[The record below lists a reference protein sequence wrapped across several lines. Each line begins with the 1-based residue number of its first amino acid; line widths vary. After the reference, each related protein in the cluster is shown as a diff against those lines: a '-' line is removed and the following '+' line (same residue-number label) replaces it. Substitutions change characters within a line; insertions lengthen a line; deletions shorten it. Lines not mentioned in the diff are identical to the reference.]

1 MADTA
6 ASEPSEQK
14 SDDVDNKPSELS
26 EGLRESETFASDK
39 PPEWVEWRESSD
51 SLEDPPPSES
61 DTANVSDVTQLP
73 SLPNGELP
81 VELEDQPDKTAASP
95 ASTDEPADSCK
106 TESGESHEAKDSAT
120 DPSQPTEAATEANQ
134 SIEKVVDSHAG
145 RDDSSGPVEEHE
157 KVN

>member
-14 SDDVDNKPSELS
+14 SDVDNKPSELS
-26 EGLRESETFASDK
+26 EGLRESETCASDK

-61 DTANVSDVTQLP
+61 DSANVSDVAELP

-95 ASTDEPADSCK
+95 ASTDDPTDNCK
-106 TESGESHEAKDSAT
+106 TESGESPDAKDSAT
-120 DPSQPTEAATEANQ
+120 DLSQSTEATEANQ

-145 RDDSSGPVEEHE
+145 RDDDSSGPVEEDE